1 MRSSP
6 REPPSSDPHSPAGTR
21 TCPTPGS
28 PKLGPYPIHV
38 PFRMKLASGVA
49 IAAVLMVGASLA
61 LSARER
67 LPEALTSPSPTPAP
81 TATATV
87 TPETPSPSPSPTL
100 APTAPPTQAH
110 TPPPYPTPN

>member
-38 PFRMKLASGVA
+38 PFRMNLASGVS
-49 IAAVLMVGASLA
+49 IAAGLMIGAGLG
-61 LSARER
+61 LIARER
-67 LPEALTSPSPTPAP
+67 LPAALTSHSPTPVP
-81 TATATV
+81 TAISTV
-87 TPETPSPSPSPTL
+87 APETPSPSPSPTL
-100 APTAPPTQAH
+100 GPASAPAH
-110 TPPPYPTPN
+110 AAT